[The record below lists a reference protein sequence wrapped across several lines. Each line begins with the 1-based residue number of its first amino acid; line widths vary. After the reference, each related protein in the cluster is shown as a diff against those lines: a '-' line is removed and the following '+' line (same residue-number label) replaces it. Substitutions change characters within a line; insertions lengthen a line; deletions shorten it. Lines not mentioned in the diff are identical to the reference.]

1 MKKKV
6 LVCILIALILVIIGA
21 AFFLYGRKPQV
32 TTVPANPTRRDEN
45 GGLVGD
51 EDLADLVGSGRVEG
65 NVYQQ
70 EKDKTNEVMLPSRV
84 IEGNV
89 NNPVCDD
96 VQVVRKI
103 SLPEAVTMGEGD
115 IGAFYNNEEYED
127 VIPVDIES
135 FSAKDIPAS
144 YDGRD
149 VNGECYVSPVEDQ
162 GYTYLCWAYSTL
174 GAVESDIII
183 HHDDIGS
190 TDIDLSEK
198 HMAYYNMHK
207 AEGSVGGLIDDDY
220 RQLENAENDENAW
233 IFQYDTNYVSVGGVT
248 DFCISLLTAWKGPVE
263 EDGDDA
269 FNSLYGS
276 SFIFSDNG
284 NKPSDAYASS
294 YHVQG
299 VNELPVTPTTQIM
312 IKQMIMEHGGAT
324 IGIRADDKYWKD
336 HCKTLNASYDGA
348 TPEIPNHEVLIIGWD
363 DDYDASNFRIKPEG
377 NGAWLCKNSWGTS
390 SGNGGYFYLSYY
402 DETIA
407 VSNAVAYDAAAKGDP
422 DWYDNNYQT
431 AGFLTNTVSCLDDSL
446 NTVYAYS
453 TSANPYGM
461 LYEAA
466 SDETLKAIG
475 LMSID
480 MYQQYEIY
488 IYVNP
493 VDNDDSISFE
503 GQEDPPVS
511 QKISAI
517 SGGYHTF
524 ELEEPVELS
533 KGDQFLILIKPAT
546 SGRLV
551 FEQADDS
558 ISNPNYDEW
567 HNLTGNIHNSYSA
580 SGRSYYISDD
590 GKAINKQD
598 DKDFFVK
605 AYTVNR

>member
-1 MKKKV
+1 MNKKV
-6 LVCILIALILVIIGA
+6 LVCAIIALVAAILAGVFMFVNRPA
-21 AFFLYGRKPQV
+21 KEPPPV
-32 TTVPANPTRRDEN
+32 ANPTRRDEN

-51 EDLADLVGSGRVEG
+51 EDLADLIGSGRTEG

-70 EKDKTNEVMLPSRV
+70 EKNESAKNQIPSRI

-89 NNPVCDD
+89 NNPVCED

-115 IGAFYNNEEYED
+115 IGAFYNNEDYQD

-135 FSAKDIPAS
+135 FSAKDIPAK
-144 YDGRD
+144 YDSRD
-149 VNGECYVSPVEDQ
+149 VNGESHVTGIEDQ

-174 GAVESDIII
+174 GAVECDLIS
-183 HHDDIGS
+183 HHSNISS
-190 TDIDLSEK
+190 TDIDLAEK
-198 HMAYYNMHK
+198 HLAYYNMHR
-207 AEGSVGGLIDDDY
+207 APGSTAGLIDDDY
-220 RQLENAENDENAW
+220 RELENAENDENAW

-248 DFCISLLTAWKGPVE
+248 NFCISLLTAWKGPVE
-263 EDGDDA
+263 EGGDDA
-269 FNSLYGS
+269 FESLYGS
-276 SFIFSDNG
+276 SFIFTDNAS
-284 NKPSDAYASS
+284 KPSDAYKSD

-299 VNELPVTPTTQIM
+299 ALELPVTSTKQTM

-324 IGIRADDKYWKD
+324 VGIRADDKYWKD
-336 HCKTLNASYDGA
+336 HCKTLNAQYDGA

-363 DDYDASNFRIKPEG
+363 DDYDASNFRLKPDG

-390 SGNGGYFYLSYY
+390 SGNNGYFYLSYY

-407 VSNAVAYDAAAKGDP
+407 VSNAVAYDAVAPSDP

-431 AGFLTNTVSCLDDSL
+431 AGFLSKVVSCLDDSL

-453 TSANPYGM
+453 SSANPYGM
-461 LYEAA
+461 LYEAV
-466 SDETLKAIG
+466 SDETLSAIG

-480 MYQQYEIY
+480 MYQQYQLY

-493 VDNDDSISFE
+493 EDVDDSITFE
-503 GQEDPPVS
+503 GQDTPVVD

-524 ELEEPVELS
+524 ELDEPVELS
-533 KGDQFLILIKPAT
+533 KGDKFLILIKPAT

-551 FEQADDS
+551 FEQEDDS
-558 ISNPNYDEW
+558 VSEPNYDEW
-567 HNLTGNIHNSYSA
+567 HNLTGNIHNFYKA